1 MPQFDLEKSKMDS
14 QEKLALTFLA
24 LASLAG
30 AFFLLYKNKVATRKS
45 VPLKDVDIEIRYD
58 TEKDADIAFLAQ
70 NIVKIVRIVLSP
82 LSSRIKRENA
92 KLIFVFGGES
102 WEMRTVN
109 ASDALKEKIRE
120 KLESREW

>member
-1 MPQFDLEKSKMDS
+1 MPRFDFEKSKMDS
-14 QEKLALTFLA
+14 QEKLGLTFLA

-30 AFFLLYKNKVATRKS
+30 AFFLLYKNRVAARKS

-70 NIVKIVRIVLSP
+70 NVVKIVRIVLSP
-82 LSSRIKRENA
+82 LSTRIKRENA

-109 ASDALKEKIRE
+109 ASDVLKEKIRQ